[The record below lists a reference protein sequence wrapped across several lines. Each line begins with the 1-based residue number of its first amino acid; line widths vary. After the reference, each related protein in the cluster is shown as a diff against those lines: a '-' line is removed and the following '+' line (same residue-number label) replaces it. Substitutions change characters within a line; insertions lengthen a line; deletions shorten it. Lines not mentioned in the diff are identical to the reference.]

1 MSVNAEHENPFA
13 AEEHAASYDAWF
25 DMPLGQTVDRLEK
38 EMVYHLARPQAGET
52 ALDVGTGTG
61 HWAVDLARRGL
72 TVTGVDSSEAMLAV
86 ARRSAADLDLE
97 DRMAWH
103 QADAHALPFPGSMP
117 QDGGDSR
124 SAGRFALV
132 LSVTTLEFVRDPA
145 LALAEMVR
153 VTAPGGRVV
162 VGVLNALSPWAA
174 FYREQAETQD
184 TPFRHAHF
192 FTPHELVELLSRW
205 GRPQWGSAVF
215 VHPSGRRLS
224 LARPI
229 EMLGRTMLQHR
240 GALLVGRVDP

>member
-1 MSVNAEHENPFA
+1 MSVNAERENPFA
-13 AEEHAASYDAWF
+13 AEEHAANYDAWF
-25 DMPLGQTVDRLEK
+25 DTVLGQTVDRLEK

-61 HWAVDLARRGL
+61 HWAVDLAQRGL

-86 ARRSAADLDLE
+86 ARRKAADLGLE
-97 DRMAWH
+97 DRTTWH
-103 QADAHALPFPGSMP
+103 QADAHALPFPGSA
-117 QDGGDSR
+117 QDGGNGR

-132 LSVTTLEFVRDPA
+132 LSVTTLEFVRDPE

-162 VGVLNALSPWAA
+162 VGVLNALSPWAQ
-174 FYREQAETQD
+174 FYREQAETHD
-184 TPFRHAHF
+184 TPFRYAHF
-192 FTPHELVELLSRW
+192 FTPHELVELLRRW

-215 VHPSGRRLS
+215 VHPSGRGLP

-229 EMLGRTMLQHR
+229 EMLGKTLLQHR